1 MEFAKEVKLPVSIHS
16 RDATGDMLKILKEN
30 KSNLEYSGVMH
41 CYSGSVE
48 TAKELLNLGLYIS
61 FAGPLTFK
69 NANAILDVAK
79 YVPNDRCLTETDS
92 PYLSPHP
99 LRGKLNTPKNIP
111 LIVSKLAELK
121 GIDEQDLAR
130 EIMQNG
136 RRLFYKIK

>member
-1 MEFAKEVKLPVSIHS
+1 M
-16 RDATGDMLKILKEN
+16 
-30 KSNLEYSGVMH
+30 
-41 CYSGSVE
+41 
-48 TAKELLNLGLYIS
+48 NLGLYIS

-121 GIDEQDLAR
+121 CMNEQDLASQ
-130 EIMQNG
+130 IMKNG
-136 RRLFYKIK
+136 KQLFYKIK